1 MLENVMYDHAAHTAR
16 MGRMVDPI
24 SGFPALPETPGG
36 SRPLSMFALSV
47 AARHIRAVPATPV

>member
-1 MLENVMYDHAAHTAR
+1 MYDHAAHTAR